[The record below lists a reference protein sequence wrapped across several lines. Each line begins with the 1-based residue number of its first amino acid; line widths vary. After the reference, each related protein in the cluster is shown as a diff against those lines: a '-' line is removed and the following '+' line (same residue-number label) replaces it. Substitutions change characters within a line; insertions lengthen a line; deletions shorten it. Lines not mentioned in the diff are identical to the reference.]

1 MRLLHIIASVDP
13 VGGGPIE
20 GVLQQAKISREVGI
34 HIDIAS
40 LDSPDAPFVSDCPVD
55 VIALGKA
62 GQPAWRKST
71 PWGHYGYQR
80 KMVPWLRAN
89 IGKYDAVIV
98 NGLWN
103 YATMAARRVLVHGGV
118 PYAVF
123 THGMLDPW
131 FRTTYPVKTFAKQM
145 FWYVCEGPLLN
156 NADAVFFTT
165 KDEMVVSDQAFRP
178 YHVRGRVVG
187 FGTADV
193 GGNADEQIAAF
204 RAGLPRLGDRRFL
217 LYLSRIHPK
226 KGVDL
231 LIEAFSAIAHDQP
244 DLDLVIAG
252 PDQVGWREELEE
264 LVAELGIENRV
275 HWPGLVSGDRKWG
288 ALKGCEAFV
297 LSSHQENF
305 GVVVAEALAC
315 GKTVLISDKVQ
326 IWREISEHHAGL
338 VKPDTLDGTRDLL
351 REFIALPPDDVAAI
365 ETNARA
371 LFETTF
377 DIRKA
382 IANINAAI
390 ADLVPQRKPLDT

>member
-1 MRLLHIIASVDP
+1 LHIITSVDP
-13 VGGGPIE
+13 VDGGPIE
-20 GVLQQAKISREVGI
+20 GLFQQAKISREAGI

-40 LDSPDAPFVSDCPVD
+40 LDSPDAACVRDCPVK
-55 VIALGKA
+55 VFALGMP
-62 GQPAWRKST
+62 GQPAWRKRT
-71 PWGHYGYQR
+71 PWGHYGYQAG
-80 KMVPWLRAN
+80 MVPWLRAN
-89 IGKYDAVIV
+89 IGNYDAVIV

-103 YATMAARRVLVHGGV
+103 YATMAARRVLVNGSV

-131 FRTTYPVKTFAKQM
+131 FRATYPFKTLAKQL
-145 FWYVCEGPLLN
+145 FWLVCEGPLLN

-204 RAGLPRLGDRRFL
+204 RAAVPELGDRRFL

-231 LIEAFSAIAHDQP
+231 LIEAFGTIAHQQP

-252 PDQVGWREELEE
+252 PDQVGWREELAE
-264 LVAELGIENRV
+264 LAAELGIERRV
-275 HWPGLVSGDRKWG
+275 HWPGLLSGDRKWG
-288 ALKGCEAFV
+288 AFRGCEAFV

-315 GKTVLISDKVQ
+315 GKAVLISNKVQ
-326 IWREISEHHAGL
+326 IWREISEHRAGL
-338 VKPDTLDGTRDLL
+338 VKPDTLDGTRELL
-351 REFIALPPDDVAAI
+351 SEFTALPPDDVALI

-377 DIRKA
+377 DIRQA

-390 ADLVPQRKPLDT
+390 ADLVPQRKLLDA